1 MAKGVWRC
9 LKPKAGADLRVTL
22 DQRVTLGAIA
32 LSAVYAA
39 IVIAV
44 SSPVSF
50 HTLDDPT
57 FFSSAVQIYATRPD
71 AIAPIQAC
79 LRQLAPGMP
88 QGVMLRVEG

>member
-32 LSAVYAA
+32 LSVIYAA

-50 HTLDDPT
+50 HTLDDPYLLLERR
-57 FFSSAVQIYATRPD
+57 SDLCD
-71 AIAPIQAC
+71 AARRDCADPGVPAPTGPRHAA
-79 LRQLAPGMP
+79 RRDAA
-88 QGVMLRVEG
+88 R